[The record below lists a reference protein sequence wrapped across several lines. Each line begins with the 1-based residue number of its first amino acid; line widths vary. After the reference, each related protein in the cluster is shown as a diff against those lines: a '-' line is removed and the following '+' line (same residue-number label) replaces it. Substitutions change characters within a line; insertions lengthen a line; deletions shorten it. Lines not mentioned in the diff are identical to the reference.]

1 MVGMI
6 TMTRKSGIVVGMIT
20 MTRKSATGNME
31 ESGAGAGAGAG
42 AETATGNGGGTV
54 EGTMT
59 TRGVGSATVIV
70 ATGEERNDRGFCSS
84 HTLLLPIFVA
94 VEMWWFVISIVAL
107 IFPVHL
113 MLL

>member
-1 MVGMI
+1 VKGKAG
-6 TMTRKSGIVVGMIT
+6 RGAGIVVGMIT

-31 ESGAGAGAGAG
+31 ESGAGAGA
-42 AETATGNGGGTV
+42 ETATGKGGGTE

-59 TRGVGSATVIV
+59 TRGVGSATVIA
-70 ATGEERNDRGFCSS
+70 ATGEERNDRGFCSPL
-84 HTLLLPIFVA
+84 TLLLPIFVA

>member
-1 MVGMI
+1 MKGKAG
-6 TMTRKSGIVVGMIT
+6 RGAGIVVGMIT

-31 ESGAGAGAGAG
+31 ESGAGAGA
-42 AETATGNGGGTV
+42 ETATGKGGGTE

-59 TRGVGSATVIV
+59 TRGVRSATVIA
-70 ATGEERNDRGFCSS
+70 ATGEERNVRGFCSPL
-84 HTLLLPIFVA
+84 TLLLPIFVA

>member
-6 TMTRKSGIVVGMIT
+6 MMARKSG
-20 MTRKSATGNME
+20 AGNME
-31 ESGAGAGAGAG
+31 ESGARAG
-42 AETATGNGGGTV
+42 AETVTGKGGGTE

-59 TRGVGSATVIV
+59 TRGVGSVTLIA

-94 VEMWWFVISIVAL
+94 VEMWCCY
-107 IFPVHL
+107 
-113 MLL
+113 

>member
-1 MVGMI
+1 VKGKAG
-6 TMTRKSGIVVGMIT
+6 RGAGIVVGMIT

-31 ESGAGAGAGAG
+31 ESGAGAGAGA
-42 AETATGNGGGTV
+42 ETVTGKGGGTE

-107 IFPVHL
+107 IFPVDL